1 MSRSRGF
8 VFTIN
13 NYTDDDDV
21 GLALLKAMS
30 DYLVVGKE
38 TGDEGT
44 PHYQGYVYFKTLK
57 AFKQIKECIPRAH
70 IEAAKGNALQ
80 NREYCTKQGDFEEFG
95 ECPKQGKRNDLE
107 VAYQVVKETS
117 KMKEVVALMPNFQ
130 AIKCA
135 EAYLK
140 YHEAPRDWKPEVRWY
155 YGATGA
161 GKTRFAREWLGEE
174 TYTCLDSSKFWEGY
188 DGHESVLIDDFRKD
202 FCKFHVLLR
211 ILDRY
216 EFRVEVKGASR
227 QLRAK
232 KIAITCPFHPR
243 LVYET
248 REDVG
253 QLIRRIDRII
263 RVHDGVECDDMYEID

>member
-140 YHEAPRDWKPEVRWY
+140 YHEAPRDWKGGLYVPRQQQV
-155 YGATGA
+155 
-161 GKTRFAREWLGEE
+161 LGG
-174 TYTCLDSSKFWEGY
+174 L
-188 DGHESVLIDDFRKD
+188 
-202 FCKFHVLLR
+202 
-211 ILDRY
+211 
-216 EFRVEVKGASR
+216 
-227 QLRAK
+227 
-232 KIAITCPFHPR
+232 
-243 LVYET
+243 
-248 REDVG
+248 
-253 QLIRRIDRII
+253 
-263 RVHDGVECDDMYEID
+263 